1 MNIQHIITHPGGAH
15 KDDFLACSLMIYKY
29 GVAVFRKEPTDAEV
43 ADATIAV
50 LDVGG
55 EHTPEKM
62 NFDHHQFPADYEPT
76 CALSL
81 VLRHLGLYEDARQ
94 YCDWL
99 ETSEWLDTRG
109 AVKTAKWLGIERS
122 AMAKLNSPVDITLLR
137 RFAKQD
143 KHTPGQPVYEVMRMI
158 GEDMVTFLNGMRE
171 RMIEIGEQSEVWEI
185 DETFKVIFIPRQ
197 EPMNGEPSAGL
208 GRYIE
213 SNEPDCVA
221 MVYPDRRGSG
231 YGLSRYNDDLRLDFT
246 RVDAWNDVHFAHKAG
261 FIAKSSAT
269 DPDRLREILS
279 EAWIG

>member
-15 KDDFLACSLMIYKY
+15 KDDFLACSLMISKY
-29 GVAVFRKEPTDAEV
+29 GVPVLRKEPSEKDV
-43 ADATIAV
+43 ATPTIAV

-55 EHTPEKM
+55 EHEPSRM

-143 KHTPGQPVYEVMRMI
+143 KHEAGQPVYEVMRMI
-158 GEDMVTFLNGMRE
+158 GEDMMSFLKGMRE
-171 RMIEIGEQSEVWEI
+171 RMKEIDQQSQIWEI
-185 DETFKVIFIPRQ
+185 DGKFKVIFIPRV
-197 EPMNGEPSAGL
+197 EPMHGDPSAGL

-213 SNEPDCVA
+213 SKGLDCVA

-246 RVDAWNDVHFAHKAG
+246 RVESCDDVHFAHKAG

-269 DPDRLREILS
+269 DPDRLRELLS
-279 EAWIG
+279 SAWIG